1 MKKLIYCAL
10 ALAAGL
16 FATSCMQENLEP
28 VAQGNTVTYTVEIP
42 DVLLTKA
49 IGDDVTKVD
58 ELVYEVYR
66 TKGERM
72 ETFTEGVDNLLY
84 HKTAVIN
91 NGTAIISLEF
101 VNNQNFTVLFWAH
114 TKDNGVYDASDL
126 TDITITSPDVANNVN
141 AQAFVGRDFV
151 VNSVSDLNRRV
162 TLKRPVSQLN
172 IGTTEASLTAFNTPI
187 TLSGSSVKVKGLS
200 TSYNVAALSAGQV
213 SDVEYEYTETEVP
226 SERLRVG
233 TTEYIYVG
241 MNYVGFAANEGSTVK
256 VSYAIN
262 TSEGEITKEISN
274 VPVKPNYRTN
284 IVGNLITSTS
294 SYTIELDEAWGTDG
308 NGTMEVIN
316 NGVVKNVNGDYEVT
330 NAEGLAYAMN
340 YMFALGGNF
349 YLTEAEYDLTN
360 YTVLVPTITEDL
372 NIYGETP
379 VVTRS
384 TTTVAGV
391 TIKGLDGAFLPK
403 VDEGSKVTVSGVT
416 LEGDD
421 TVLVGENDGTV
432 IVYETT
438 ADTLVGTGNDPVAAS
453 AVSTIDELKAALEAG
468 AEEIKLVADI
478 EAEKVIEIS
487 KSVVINGN
495 EKKITS
501 SDSRVIRITAS
512 EIEVV
517 INDLNTFSTKER
529 VGTND
534 IRGISIDPSLKNV
547 SLTLNNCSHVFTHES
562 ANDWAYAVNVSG
574 SGTGHKLTVNG
585 GSYEGANVINVNGAK
600 NTVIV
605 KGATLTSNYPEIEYS
620 YGACIYI
627 AQDHESS
634 LYAEGN
640 IFEGFNAYAI
650 NVGYTPKET
659 KDNTDNTLF
668 YYSGGMC
675 YYASS
680 AEKLQYIVSK
690 VTKDAVIKFGNDIVG
705 DLTIVQKE
713 GVNLVIDGDGQKFDG
728 KVVVDGN
735 NRNTGAETLTIR
747 NINFETTFN
756 GPKADEWTFIT
767 STKTNNYAHNVVIED
782 CTFKNT
788 VEDNYIIGS
797 VNFKTPY
804 KFVMRNCT
812 AENMHSLL
820 QLQSVSDENI
830 LVENVVVEN
839 CKNGISFGNTYKPVL
854 KNSTINSIEYG
865 VRGEATD
872 ARACTLTVENTSIE
886 ANLPITVRK
895 VYDNVQKYTVVL
907 SDNVV
912 LTAYNDIDVVFT
924 KNAEEFVLETP
935 VAGTWDIS
943 GAEGLNVY
951 PRDSFASTAEE
962 LITALKNA
970 KEGDIIKLAADI
982 IISDNWDARYT
993 GAKTSVPVVI
1003 DGLGHTLKFTNTID
1017 DKNYSSV
1024 FRFENDAVVKNL
1036 KFDLSEAVGTSN
1048 RFRAISAKTNLTV
1061 DNCEFIGNPS
1071 VTNTRGIIFGE
1082 GQSKTYD
1089 ATVSITNCNFVNWR
1103 RGITDNENA
1112 TDVKEVLINN
1122 NNFDNANVVI
1132 SAYEKITFNGNKMY
1146 QADVNITSYTAS
1158 CDVTVQALENSLYPY
1173 GTYEIGSAKYHQLF
1187 LESNVNAQ
1195 TGFTI
1200 YTQATIN
1207 TESDLQNALK
1217 NGDAM
1222 IVLGADINLSEPLTV
1237 EGQEVVFNLNG
1248 HLVTADAF
1256 DAFVVKTGGK
1266 LTLKNGRVISHGSV
1280 VRAIGGEIV
1289 IENGT
1294 YTQTG
1299 TAVDSTPAT
1308 NRYAID
1314 SREGG
1319 KITINGGEF
1328 SSGNGMINVSS
1339 EVVINGGKFEN
1350 IVEKTMTRHFAYVS
1364 ALLTINDGEFYGKAN
1379 AGAGGCFFC
1388 GAAAGGEIQVNG
1400 GKFTSLWTSGSV
1412 NRIFEVYYGGTINVT
1427 GGLFNTNGG
1436 ITSFVTENTD
1446 DATKAAYPYVA
1457 K

>member
-28 VAQGNTVTYTVEIP
+28 VQEGNTVIYTVEVP
-42 DVLLTKA
+42 DALLTKA

-66 TKGERM
+66 TNGEKV
-72 ETFTEGVDNLLY
+72 ETITEGVDRLLY
-84 HKTAVIN
+84 HETAVIK
-91 NGTAIISLEF
+91 NGKAIVPLEF
-101 VNNQNFTVLFWAH
+101 INNQNFTVLFWAH
-114 TKDNGVYDASDL
+114 SKDNGVYDASNL
-126 TDITITSPDVANNVN
+126 TNVTITSPDVANNVN

-151 VNSVSDLNRRV
+151 VNSVSAANRKV
-162 TLKRPVSQLN
+162 TLTRPVSQLN
-172 IGTTEASLTAFNTPI
+172 IGTTEASLTAFKTPI
-187 TLSGSSVKVKGLS
+187 TLAGSSVKVSGLS
-200 TSYNVAALSAGQV
+200 TSYNVAALSAGEAT
-213 SDVEYEYTETEVP
+213 DVEYEYTETEVP
-226 SERLRVG
+226 TERLEAG
-233 TTEYIYVG
+233 SNEYIYVG
-241 MNYVGFAANEGSTVK
+241 MNYIGFAANEGSTIK
-256 VSYAIN
+256 VAYAIN
-262 TSEGEITKEISN
+262 TSEGTITNKISN

-316 NGVVKNVNGDYEVT
+316 NGVVRNVNGDYEVT
-330 NAEGLAYAMN
+330 NAEGLAFAMN
-340 YMFALGGNF
+340 NLFALGGNF

-360 YTVLVPTITEDL
+360 YTVVVPTITKNL

-384 TTTVAGV
+384 ATTVAGV

-403 VDEGSKVTVSGVT
+403 VDKDSKVTVSGVT
-416 LEGDD
+416 LEGDA

-438 ADTLVGTGNDPVAAS
+438 ADKLVGTGNNPVAAS
-453 AVSTIDELKAALEAG
+453 AVSTLGDLTAALDAG

-534 IRGISIDPSLKNV
+534 IRGISIDASLKNV

-600 NTVIV
+600 NTLIV
-605 KGATLTSNYPEIEYS
+605 KDATLTSKYPEIEYS

-627 AQDHESS
+627 AQDYESS

-668 YYSGGMC
+668 YYSGGKC

-735 NRNTGAETLTIR
+735 NRNAGAETLTIR

-767 STKTNNYAHNVVIED
+767 STKTNNYAHNVVIEK

-797 VNFKTPY
+797 VNFKTPFN
-804 KFVMRNCT
+804 FVMRNCT
-812 AENMHSLL
+812 AVNMHSLL
-820 QLQSVSDENI
+820 QLQSVSDEDI

-854 KNSTINSIEYG
+854 KNSTISSIEYG

-895 VYDNVQKYTVVL
+895 VYDDVQKYTVVL
-907 SDNVV
+907 SDNVD

-924 KNAEEFVLETP
+924 KNAEELVLETP
-935 VAGTWDIS
+935 AAGTWDIS
-943 GAEGLNVY
+943 GADGLNVY
-951 PRDSFASTAEE
+951 PRDSYASTAEE
-962 LITALKNA
+962 FITALKNA
-970 KEGDIIKLAADI
+970 KEGDIIKLFADI
-982 IISDNWDARYT
+982 TISDNWDARNT
-993 GAKTSVPVVI
+993 GAKISVPVVI

-1017 DKNYSSV
+1017 DKNYFSV

-1036 KFDLSEAVGTSN
+1036 KFDLSEAVGTMN

-1103 RGITDNENA
+1103 KGITDNENG

-1122 NNFDNANVVI
+1122 NNFDNANVGI

-1195 TGFTI
+1195 TGFTV

-1207 TESDLQNALK
+1207 TESDLKNAIQ

-1222 IVLGADINLSEPLTV
+1222 IVLGADINLSETLTV

-1256 DAFVVKTGGK
+1256 NAFYVTTGGK
-1266 LTLKNGRVISHGSV
+1266 LTLKNGSVTAHG
-1280 VRAIGGEIV
+1280 AIVSADGGEVV

-1299 TAVDSTPAT
+1299 TAVDTPAT
-1308 NRYAID
+1308 YRYAID

-1339 EVVINGGKFEN
+1339 EVVINGGNFTN
-1350 IVEKTMTRHFAYVS
+1350 TVEKSMTRHFAYVGDK
-1364 ALLTINDGEFYGKAN
+1364 LTINGGEFLGIAN
-1379 AGAGGCFFC
+1379 SGAGGCFFC
-1388 GAAAGGEIQVNG
+1388 GAAEGGDIQITG
-1400 GKFTSLWTSGSV
+1400 GKFTSLWTSGGV
-1412 NRIFEVYYGGTINVT
+1412 NRIFEVYYGGKINVT